1 MDIYNRN
8 EVLVYQHNIK
18 LPVFEGPLDL
28 LLTLI
33 KKNRI
38 NIYDIPINKITEEYL
53 KATGI
58 NGFDPNRS
66 VNIELGGEFIVMAA
80 NLIYIKS
87 LMLLPQDILD
97 GNEIRENDDPRSE
110 LVNRLIEYQKV
121 KEFSL
126 FLENKPILG
135 RDVFNINID
144 INNVNVRDF
153 GNLDE
158 ETSEIVAYKYK
169 TDGDFLYNANIFVLA
184 ENFYSIFVESK
195 KRNESYELKKQ
206 NFSIREKIIEIV
218 NLLKTVRVTTFSE
231 LTSKYVSKEESAA
244 SFLAILEM
252 SRLII
257 INLEQ
262 LEDFGEIYLSLANKN
277 RTISYNTKIANIT

>member
-8 EVLVYQHNIK
+8 DVLVYQHNIK